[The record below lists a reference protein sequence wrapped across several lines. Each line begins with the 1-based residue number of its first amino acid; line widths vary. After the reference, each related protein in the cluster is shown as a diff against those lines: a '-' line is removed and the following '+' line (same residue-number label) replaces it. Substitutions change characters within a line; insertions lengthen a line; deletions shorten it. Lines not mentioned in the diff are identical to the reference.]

1 MPTGVNFID
10 SDTYARYDNAL
21 RTEMKHGDKTKGKA
35 SKASGKKAG
44 SSAGKSSKAGDKI
57 KAVVAKAKSALT
69 SKASIEKTAA
79 KQAPAKQAGNGSAA
93 RARGNES
100 GFSNPAVG
108 AAFKTAVKKYPNAFR
123 KLTD

>member
-1 MPTGVNFID
+1 
-10 SDTYARYDNAL
+10 
-21 RTEMKHGDKTKGKA
+21 MKHGDKNKGKA

-44 SSAGKSSKAGDKI
+44 SAPGKASKAISASAKV
-57 KAVVAKAKSALT
+57 KSVVAKAKSVIE
-69 SKASIEKTAA
+69 SKGPGKKAGADKS
-79 KQAPAKQAGNGSAA
+79 AGNGTA
-93 RARGNES
+93 RARGEG